1 MALVQ
6 DVQWKGSMMTR
17 ETYRDPIFNL
27 KAVVEA
33 TGVTADA
40 LRAWERRYGLP
51 QPART
56 EADHRIYSRRDI
68 DIVKWLVARQEEGL
82 RIGRAVELWRSLEE
96 EGQDPLRRMPLPSE
110 SAAMPAGNKTVD
122 LRDQWISACLAFD
135 DRRADRILTQSFGL
149 FPPEVVVLEIIQE
162 GIAEI
167 GRMWYRGEAT
177 VQQEHFASRLA
188 MRRLETLIMSA
199 PSPTRRGRI
208 LIACPA
214 EEEHV
219 IGPSVLALLLRR
231 AGWDVVYLGADVPLM
246 QMERTVD
253 DTNPDLVILAAQQL
267 HTAANLLE
275 MAELLQREGVSTAFG
290 GGIFNRLTS
299 LRSRVPG
306 HFLGQTLNEA
316 VEETERLIVRTTEP
330 PSAERL
336 PDRYKEALSHYN
348 DRRLKV
354 EAQVLQS
361 LGKTDVDARV
371 LHEVTT
377 GFADALQ
384 AALRFGD
391 MDLLTD
397 HIDWVERRDGRK
409 PVWIKAVQDVIESY
423 REATIDQLDDRG
435 ALVMDWFNEE
445 VSEEQ

>member
-1 MALVQ
+1 
-6 DVQWKGSMMTR
+6 MTR

-56 EADHRIYSRRDI
+56 EAGHRIYSRRDI

-110 SAAMPAGNKTVD
+110 SAPIPSGNKTTD

-135 DRRADRILTQSFGL
+135 DRSAERILTQSFAL
-149 FPPEVVVLEIIQE
+149 FPPEVVVIEIIQE
-162 GIAEI
+162 GIVEI
-167 GRMWYRGEAT
+167 GRRWYQGEAT

-188 MRRLETLIMSA
+188 MRRLETLIIGA
-199 PSPTRRGRI
+199 PRPTRRGRI
-208 LIACPA
+208 LIACPP

-219 IGPSVLALLLRR
+219 IGPSILALLLRR
-231 AGWDVVYLGADVPLM
+231 AGWDVVHLGADVPLDR
-246 QMERTVD
+246 MEQTVRA
-253 DTNPDLVILAAQQL
+253 TKPDLVVLAAQQL

-275 MAELLQREGVSTAFG
+275 MAELLRHEGMSTAFG
-290 GGIFNRLTS
+290 GGIFNRVPA

-316 VEETERLIVRTTEP
+316 AGETERLIMRTTPAPTVEGL
-330 PSAERL
+330 AR
-336 PDRYKEALSHYN
+336 RYEEALSHYR
-348 DRRLKV
+348 DRRLAV
-354 EAQVLQS
+354 GAQVLEK
-361 LGKTDVDARV
+361 LGASDFEPEV

-377 GFADALQ
+377 AFADALQ

-391 MDLLTD
+391 MDLLSD
-397 HIDWVERRDGRK
+397 HIDWVEHRDGHQQA
-409 PVWIKAVQDVIESY
+409 WIKALQDMMETY
-423 REATIDQLDDRG
+423 RQATIDQLDDRG
-435 ALVMDWFNEE
+435 ALIVDWFNER
-445 VSEEQ
+445 VSDKA